1 MALTKL
7 GYKRETYEEILAR
20 TETKAKELFGQDANT
35 SSRSALGFILR
46 IIAWSISLVWQDNE
60 NVYYSAYR
68 NTAEG
73 KQLDNLLPYAGITRN
88 PASSAYGDVTFTG
101 EANTLIPLGTIVS
114 KADDTL
120 YYTAEEKRISSN
132 GTITIEVVAQEL
144 GSVGNADIGEINA
157 LLTSISGIESV
168 SNPQAITNGQERES
182 DVEVRKRADE
192 VVEGQGSGTVDAIRA
207 ELLKNSDIRAV
218 YVDAN
223 EDDVTNEYGTPS
235 RAVQCFVLGGD
246 ENDIAEAIFKKKAGG
261 IQAYG
266 TTFVQVQDDG
276 GTTHKIGFTYA
287 EIVQIYAKVTLTTNN
302 TFEVDGHKQV
312 RRAIAEYIGGLD
324 EDHIVYT
331 GLSMGENVVLSKII
345 AAITDVTGVEDVE
358 VLLSSDGENYEAHN
372 IVMSRPQIPQI
383 SANSI
388 EVV

>member
-1 MALTKL
+1 MALTKN
-7 GYKRETYEEILAR
+7 GYKRETYEEILSR
-20 TETKAKELFGQDANT
+20 LETKAKSLMGDDANT
-35 SSRSALGFILR
+35 NVRSPLGFLLR
-46 IIAWSISLVWQDNE
+46 IIAWIVSLVWQDNE
-60 NVYYSAYR
+60 KVYYSGYR
-68 NTAEG
+68 STAEG
-73 KQLDNLLPYAGITRN
+73 VQLDYLLPHAGITRN
-88 PASSAYGDVTFTG
+88 PASPAYGPVVFTG
-101 EANTLIPLGTIVS
+101 TPDTLVPLGTIVT
-114 KADDTL
+114 KADDTQ
-120 YYTAEEKRISSN
+120 YYTAEEKRISSD
-132 GTITIEVVAQEL
+132 GTITIEVVATES
-144 GSVGNADIGEINA
+144 GASSNADIGEINA

-223 EDDVTNEYGTPS
+223 EDDVTNEYSTPS

-358 VLLSSDGENYEAHN
+358 VLLSSDGENYAAHN